1 MVYLC
6 DISSSWARS
15 VWLALFSTVSGITA
29 KAKPRKLK
37 IIFICRLLAQGA
49 KYQKG
54 NRMDGKVIIVTGAN
68 GGIGMATALNLAQR
82 GARIYLACRNKEK
95 GEQTMQEIIE
105 QTGNPNVV
113 CRCLD
118 LASFASIRKFVD
130 E

>member
-1 MVYLC
+1 
-6 DISSSWARS
+6 
-15 VWLALFSTVSGITA
+15 
-29 KAKPRKLK
+29 
-37 IIFICRLLAQGA
+37 
-49 KYQKG
+49 
-54 NRMDGKVIIVTGAN
+54 MDGKVIIVTGAN